1 MGAASGAQQ
10 GCQCDEFD
18 GAATD
23 PPAGARRQCRCG
35 PAESISPDTEMPRRS
50 LCACQTTLT
59 RAGFCSCYSDTAH
72 ETSPERTRDHPRGP
86 NPRSTK
92 PASRS
97 TCFLTDP
104 LPDIERMTD
113 AQWHR
118 RATLPV
124 SQRQGRIARCS
135 GEPERRRSSGALV
148 HAARSAA
155 WTITPAEEAVRPLIV
170 RIRVRSLINAW
181 SAGCLVLICRSMH
194 RGHSG
199 GCRLAR

>member
-59 RAGFCSCYSDTAH
+59 RAWFCSCYSDTAH

-97 TCFLTDP
+97 TCFLTNP

-113 AQWHR
+113 
-118 RATLPV
+118 
-124 SQRQGRIARCS
+124 
-135 GEPERRRSSGALV
+135 
-148 HAARSAA
+148 
-155 WTITPAEEAVRPLIV
+155 
-170 RIRVRSLINAW
+170 
-181 SAGCLVLICRSMH
+181 
-194 RGHSG
+194 
-199 GCRLAR
+199 